1 MAQDIDRLLDGL
13 KSAPA
18 EVTGLDGLEGA
29 VFERIAVR
37 RRSAG
42 SGFGVQVGAALA
54 ALAIGVAVGEARM
67 ARAPAGPGASEM
79 ALLSEDGALAPSVR
93 LGGGA

>member
-1 MAQDIDRLLDGL
+1 MANDIDSLLDGL
-13 KSAPA
+13 RAAPSDVA
-18 EVTGLDGLEGA
+18 LDGLEGD
-29 VFERIAVR
+29 VFERIAER

-42 SGFGVQVGAALA
+42 SGLGVQVGAALA
-54 ALAIGVAVGEARM
+54 ALAIGVAVGEMRVAH
-67 ARAPAGPGASEM
+67 APVGPGASEM